1 MPTEWTS
8 VTVSTTPAISYSKI
22 VFASGEPVTFWGDQS
37 QVMRATVTES
47 TIGLGYA
54 PGQVAELKPASGEEG
69 LLILRVGKLTP
80 ADQAAWL
87 AAGGHLF
94 EAMKSFKIDNILLP
108 PAETFGGSEALFA
121 LLSGALS
128 HSYRHKTL
136 RNIEQDHHW
145 LKAIIVD
152 PSDHAISE
160 DAVRASAAVNRAR
173 AWVDQPANL
182 LTPPVFASE
191 AEAALGR
198 LGANVWTIGPADL
211 ERIGARLL
219 AAIGRGSEFGAQMFI
234 AEWRGDPDREGWD
247 AVLVGK
253 GLTFDAGG
261 LNLKAR
267 PIISKMKLDMAGG
280 AAVLGALELAITRK
294 ARVNV
299 AVIVAMSE
307 NNIDAL
313 SFRPGDVL
321 QSLSGLSVEVADTD
335 AEGRLALADA
345 MTYGV
350 RKYAPS
356 WLIDVATLTG
366 QIVGTLHE
374 EFAGLFASDDML
386 ARALL
391 DAGEETG
398 DRLWR
403 LPLDKSH
410 DYLVES
416 EQADIVN
423 LGPAGLF
430 GNGFGSPIAGAKFL
444 ERFTQGTK
452 WAHIDMAGTAVA
464 SRATSSRGKG
474 ATGYGVRL
482 LDRWLSS
489 IETS

>member
-1 MPTEWTS
+1 
-8 VTVSTTPAISYSKI
+8 
-22 VFASGEPVTFWGDQS
+22 
-37 QVMRATVTES
+37 
-47 TIGLGYA
+47 
-54 PGQVAELKPASGEEG
+54 
-69 LLILRVGKLTP
+69 
-80 ADQAAWL
+80 
-87 AAGGHLF
+87 
-94 EAMKSFKIDNILLP
+94 
-108 PAETFGGSEALFA
+108 
-121 LLSGALS
+121 
-128 HSYRHKTL
+128 
-136 RNIEQDHHW
+136 
-145 LKAIIVD
+145 
-152 PSDHAISE
+152 
-160 DAVRASAAVNRAR
+160 
-173 AWVDQPANL
+173 
-182 LTPPVFASE
+182 
-191 AEAALGR
+191 
-198 LGANVWTIGPADL
+198 
-211 ERIGARLL
+211 
-219 AAIGRGSEFGAQMFI
+219 
-234 AEWRGDPDREGWD
+234 
-247 AVLVGK
+247 
-253 GLTFDAGG
+253 
-261 LNLKAR
+261 
-267 PIISKMKLDMAGG
+267 MKLDMAGG

-294 ARVNV
+294 AKANV

-321 QSLSGLSVEVADTD
+321 QSLSGLTVEIADTD

-345 MTYGV
+345 MAYGV
-350 RKYAPS
+350 REYAPS

-464 SRATSSRGKG
+464 SRATSSRSKG